1 MHWVTDTSGGLTHN
15 KIDRD
20 DGRPTTG
27 LLLLVVIFD
36 ILYFK
41 SYHFGQKNIK
51 QCSLQLPL
59 NWSIT
64 GHATH
69 RGANDQIMSQS
80 VIVYCSSSNS
90 TPGSWVRRHPKRIH
104 LQVSTQPFRS
114 VQSGNYLKG
123 CFLSEG
129 DDGVFQCIHIRLL
142 SMVDVSSI
150 MASG

>member
-1 MHWVTDTSGGLTHN
+1 MDCNQSILYSKLLHARIWRFMHRVTDTSGGLTHN

-80 VIVYCSSSNS
+80 VIILFIFQQYTRFMGSTSSKKDSSSS
-90 TPGSWVRRHPKRIH
+90 VDSALSFSAKR
-104 LQVSTQPFRS
+104 
-114 VQSGNYLKG
+114 K
-123 CFLSEG
+123 LSE
-129 DDGVFQCIHIRLL
+129 RLL
-142 SMVDVSSI
+142 SI
-150 MASG
+150 